1 MPLLTPD
8 PTFYPSPAMAMQS
21 PPEQL
26 AYLALINPRKDGRPD
41 AIGVVDVDPESKGYG
56 RLVGQTPL
64 VVFGP
69 SWASGAVAAGS
80 SRCHT
85 IRCGTGISIPS

>member
-8 PTFYPSPAMAMQS
+8 PTFYPSPTMAMQS

-56 RLVGQTPL
+56 RLVGQTDMPHAATSCITSA
-64 VVFGP
+64 GTR
-69 SWASGAVAAGS
+69 AVRACAPTHPTRTWSAG
-80 SRCHT
+80 
-85 IRCGTGISIPS
+85 I